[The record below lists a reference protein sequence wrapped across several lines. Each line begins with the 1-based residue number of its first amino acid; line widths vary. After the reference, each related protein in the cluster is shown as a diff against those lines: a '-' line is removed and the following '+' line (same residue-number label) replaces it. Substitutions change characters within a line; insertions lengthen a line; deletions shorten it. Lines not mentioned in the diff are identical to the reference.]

1 MVRHAIM
8 CSDYPRR
15 QSLGVATSRYC
26 APHGRPEI
34 AMELPQPAVPDNARY
49 WSIMRT
55 AVAPSPALRARPLA
69 GAQAPRGHDDLGGQS
84 LPSCPCYTRVEE
96 PEHEL
101 CKPDAGELPR
111 LCH

>member
-34 AMELPQPAVPDNARY
+34 AMELPQPAVPDNAKY

-55 AVAPSPALRARPLA
+55 AVAVALAQHFARDRSQVRKLRAV
-69 GAQAPRGHDDLGGQS
+69 
-84 LPSCPCYTRVEE
+84 TTI
-96 PEHEL
+96 
-101 CKPDAGELPR
+101 
-111 LCH
+111 